1 MKFNRTMMR
10 PAETSKS
17 VILKFSSDLKL
28 RRRFL
33 ITDEEIPGNMRWGRL
48 LEVLD
53 KLAEDIALEYVQK
66 QNKNAKVVTAA
77 VDDIML
83 RDPVDIQ
90 QDLFL
95 DARINYVGRT
105 SMEVGIRVGQGGES
119 LASCYFTMVARIEEN
134 GKVRSLPIE
143 PLEYVDEIEKRRY
156 QSAIDRRENYRKQ
169 LDALERPPSEE
180 EYQLLM
186 ELHRAHD
193 QPDFDGILMGDLVRG
208 SWDRM
213 FPELVNLHEISLG
226 AFVIRTPFEP
236 AMMLAE
242 ERSPARPVFVRV
254 ITINL
259 HQPVRIGDQLD
270 FTSRITFTGQTSVTI
285 EISTERIT

>member
-1 MKFNRTMMR
+1 MKFKRTMMR
-10 PAETSKS
+10 PAEASKS
-17 VILKFSSDLKL
+17 VILRSSSDLKL

-105 SMEVGIRVGQGGES
+105 SMEVGIRDRKSTRLNSSHVAISYAVFCLKKKKHARQ
-119 LASCYFTMVARIEEN
+119 TMV
-134 GKVRSLPIE
+134 
-143 PLEYVDEIEKRRY
+143 D
-156 QSAIDRRENYRKQ
+156 
-169 LDALERPPSEE
+169 
-180 EYQLLM
+180 
-186 ELHRAHD
+186 
-193 QPDFDGILMGDLVRG
+193 
-208 SWDRM
+208 
-213 FPELVNLHEISLG
+213 
-226 AFVIRTPFEP
+226 
-236 AMMLAE
+236 
-242 ERSPARPVFVRV
+242 
-254 ITINL
+254 
-259 HQPVRIGDQLD
+259 
-270 FTSRITFTGQTSVTI
+270 
-285 EISTERIT
+285 